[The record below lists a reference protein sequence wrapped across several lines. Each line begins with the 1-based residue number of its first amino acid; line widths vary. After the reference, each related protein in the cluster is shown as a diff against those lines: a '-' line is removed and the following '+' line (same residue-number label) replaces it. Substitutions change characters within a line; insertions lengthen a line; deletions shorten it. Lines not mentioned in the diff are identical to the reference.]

1 MLREN
6 ALCLCDDDNDLEM
19 ALACKR
25 AFVPGISSTSM
36 AQIIEQNAI
45 KITVTGGIGDLDE
58 GTSATERALDGV
70 LGMAN

>member
-6 ALCLCDDDNDLEM
+6 AVCLCDDDNDLEM

-36 AQIIEQNAI
+36 AQIIEQNAV
-45 KITVTGGIGDLDE
+45 KISVTGGIGDLDE

-70 LGMAN
+70 LDMAN